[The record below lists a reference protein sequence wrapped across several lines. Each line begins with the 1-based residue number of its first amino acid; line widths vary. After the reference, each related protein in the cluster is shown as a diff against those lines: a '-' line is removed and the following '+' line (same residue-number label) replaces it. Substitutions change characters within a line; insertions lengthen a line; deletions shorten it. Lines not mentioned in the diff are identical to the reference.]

1 MNHLLSEK
9 LIKLETISSNIRS
22 SIIDR
27 TITIEAIIS
36 ELLINLLSTEKTRQS
51 IDKYLFS
58 DTLTFDQKI
67 KLFNSLRK
75 ANIFDFHGNGKDIGK
90 NLDFIK
96 NLRNTMAHSM
106 LNSSDE
112 FLEKTDLKTIE
123 YVSFTDKGT
132 ITVRIIIE
140 SDVENQNDKEY
151 GENLIAIRI
160 NYLIDILNTFKKA

>member
-1 MNHLLSEK
+1 
-9 LIKLETISSNIRS
+9 
-22 SIIDR
+22 
-27 TITIEAIIS
+27 
-36 ELLINLLSTEKTRQS
+36 
-51 IDKYLFS
+51 
-58 DTLTFDQKI
+58 
-67 KLFNSLRK
+67 
-75 ANIFDFHGNGKDIGK
+75 
-90 NLDFIK
+90 
-96 NLRNTMAHSM
+96 MAHSM